1 MSCLCENIPTLD
13 FANRPVLRVILWYY
27 DTAALQCIALW
38 YYDTVALRSVW
49 SRLKPVWLS
58 LVRAETTRFIFVSP
72 LSDWILATSLTTS
85 LHVSTS
91 LQPQSLTTGKTPR
104 LAPNFPKKGLLWKR
118 DLFKTSVISISVK
131 TQFSEVIKM
140 QVSAW
145 VRSMKNPL
153 VMLRRWRSWQGKKI
167 ESLLSVGRKARG
179 GATSRD
185 HEMLEQEAGGEVGES
200 EQITWWAK
208 KCAKD
213 RHP

>member
-38 YYDTVALRSVW
+38 YYDTVALGSVW

-104 LAPNFPKKGLLWKR
+104 LGPNFPKKGLLWKR

>member
-104 LAPNFPKKGLLWKR
+104 LGPNFPKKGLLWKR

-131 TQFSEVIKM
+131 IQFSEVIKI

-153 VMLRRWRSWQGKKI
+153 VMLRKWRSWQGKKI

>member
-38 YYDTVALRSVW
+38 YYDTVALGSVW

-104 LAPNFPKKGLLWKR
+104 LGPNFPKKGLLWKR

-153 VMLRRWRSWQGKKI
+153 VSDVEEVEVMAREEDRISIVR
-167 ESLLSVGRKARG
+167 GRKARG
-179 GATSRD
+179 GQLLRIKRCWSRRR
-185 HEMLEQEAGGEVGES
+185 EGMLGEVN
-200 EQITWWAK
+200 
-208 KCAKD
+208 
-213 RHP
+213 R

>member
-1 MSCLCENIPTLD
+1 M
-13 FANRPVLRVILWYY
+13 IL
-27 DTAALQCIALW
+27 LHCIALWW
-38 YYDTVALRSVW
+38 YYDTVALGSVW

-91 LQPQSLTTGKTPR
+91 LQPQSLTTGKTPK
-104 LAPNFPKKGLLWKR
+104 LGPNFPKKGLLWKR

-145 VRSMKNPL
+145 VRSMKTPL
-153 VMLRRWRSWQGKKI
+153 CDVEEVEVM
-167 ESLLSVGRKARG
+167 AREEDRISIVR
-179 GATSRD
+179 GAKSSRGDNFSGSRD
-185 HEMLEQEAGGEVGES
+185 AGAGGGRGCRGKWTGGCSFPEF
-200 EQITWWAK
+200 
-208 KCAKD
+208 
-213 RHP
+213 